1 MTEYS
6 TNIMILYLT
15 DYYYYFKIQSSIPS
29 TVPYVLVAK
38 TNKTSVTVQWR
49 MPASNG
55 APIHTVAIQCKGG
68 KLAPQFGEGTLGQA
82 IVVEAQLALKRGEAA
97 DDAGEWRGDAP
108 SKNKALDRAKAA
120 KKRKKKAKKKKKAKS
135 SNGLEDVDGDDVEET
150 RIVKNVSFFSLSFYS
165 MSDYFTT
172 F

>member
-6 TNIMILYLT
+6 TNIMILYLN
-15 DYYYYFKIQSSIPS
+15 DYYYYLKIQSSIPS

-68 KLAPQFGEGTLGQA
+68 KLAPQFGE
-82 IVVEAQLALKRGEAA
+82 
-97 DDAGEWRGDAP
+97 
-108 SKNKALDRAKAA
+108 
-120 KKRKKKAKKKKKAKS
+120 
-135 SNGLEDVDGDDVEET
+135 
-150 RIVKNVSFFSLSFYS
+150 
-165 MSDYFTT
+165 
-172 F
+172 